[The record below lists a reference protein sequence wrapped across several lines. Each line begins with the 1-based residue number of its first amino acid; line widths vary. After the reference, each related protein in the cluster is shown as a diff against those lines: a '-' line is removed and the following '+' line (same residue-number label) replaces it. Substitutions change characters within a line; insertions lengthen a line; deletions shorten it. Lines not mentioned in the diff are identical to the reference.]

1 MLELIGGHLSSIDFN
16 FEALELVPEEFNQ
29 NPGDCQLTTNMTG
42 DKRKSSSKAPKAAT
56 LLDAS
61 IDSVAEIIKAGE
73 GILHIANEITLHTL
87 LLTCLCSE

>member
-1 MLELIGGHLSSIDFN
+1 LFESIGGHLSSIDFN
-16 FEALELVPEEFNQ
+16 FEILELSPEEFNQ
-29 NPGDCQLTTNMTG
+29 NPEDCKLTTNMTG
-42 DKRKSSSKAPKAAT
+42 DKRKSSSKATKAAT

-73 GILHIANEITLHTL
+73 GILHIANEISLNIL